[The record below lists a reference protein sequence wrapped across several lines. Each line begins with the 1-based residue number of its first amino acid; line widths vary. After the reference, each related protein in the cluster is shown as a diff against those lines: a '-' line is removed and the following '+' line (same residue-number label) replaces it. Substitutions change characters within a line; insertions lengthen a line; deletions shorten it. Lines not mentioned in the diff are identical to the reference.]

1 MTKTQMS
8 FQVSQLNRNPAK
20 VFEAAEKSPIL
31 ISHRNGMQAVL
42 MSKREYEAQPILNL
56 LIASLIRA
64 FSSTE
69 GSAADQLAVELPWLT
84 KLNDEEKN
92 RCMSELISFS
102 KVSLSLGVALP
113 AVEKLKEWK
122 ALANKSA

>member
-1 MTKTQMS
+1 MIKTQMS

-31 ISHRNGMQAVL
+31 ISNRNGMQAVL
-42 MSKREYEAQPILNL
+42 MTKKEYEAQPILNL
-56 LIASLIRA
+56 LLASLIRA

-69 GSAADQLAVELPWLT
+69 GSAADQLAVELPWLS
-84 KLNDEEKN
+84 KLNDEEKT
-92 RCMSELISFS
+92 RCVSELISFS

-122 ALANKSA
+122 ALANKTA

>member
-1 MTKTQMS
+1 MS

-42 MSKREYEAQPILNL
+42 MTKKEYEAQPILNL
-56 LIASLIRA
+56 LLASLIRA

-69 GSAADQLAVELPWLT
+69 GSTVDQLAVELPWLN
-84 KLNDEEKN
+84 KLNDEEKT
-92 RCMSELISFS
+92 RCVSELIAFS
-102 KVSLSLGVALP
+102 KVLLSLGVALP

-122 ALANKSA
+122 AFANKTA

>member
-1 MTKTQMS
+1 MG

-42 MSKREYEAQPILNL
+42 MTKKEYEAQPILNL
-56 LIASLIRA
+56 LLASLIRA

-69 GSAADQLAVELPWLT
+69 GSAADQLAVELPWLS
-84 KLNDEEKN
+84 KLNDEEKT
-92 RCMSELISFS
+92 RCVSELISFS
-102 KVSLSLGVALP
+102 KVSLSLGVAVP
-113 AVEKLKEWK
+113 AVEKLNEWK
-122 ALANKSA
+122 SLANKTA